1 MNFGGIQ
8 TFVLQGL
15 GLILLVVAGFMFIK
29 SKSGDVR
36 GGANTVGVV
45 ILGSVVAV
53 IGTGMLFPKIGASF
67 VSAFFNV

>member
-1 MNFGGIQ
+1 M
-8 TFVLQGL
+8 
-15 GLILLVVAGFMFIK
+15 
-29 SKSGDVR
+29 R